1 MPIDQLEILA
11 LSYFWPFLRISALL
25 MVALIRKGLKCKLTV
40 SDNFFDCVNEYFD
53 WRICLLSTCCL
64 VDVCVELNAAYIT

>member
-1 MPIDQLEILA
+1 
-11 LSYFWPFLRISALL
+11 